1 VAFIYIRFSKYLRS
15 IEKGHHGIRGLTLH
29 NIGSSIHFASRYNT
43 PLVYNVN
50 TNKQDSSC
58 QQLAHN
64 LVDMLVISNINEAR
78 LYRNYRS
85 RYKSGD
91 SELSVQFHLAAV
103 VVQEGDVEE
112 SIS

>member
-1 VAFIYIRFSKYLRS
+1 
-15 IEKGHHGIRGLTLH
+15 
-29 NIGSSIHFASRYNT
+29 
-43 PLVYNVN
+43 
-50 TNKQDSSC
+50 
-58 QQLAHN
+58 
-64 LVDMLVISNINEAR
+64 MLVISNINEAR